1 MARPQGEK
9 TIVSNRRAFHE
20 YHVEQRFEAGVV
32 LAGSEVKSLRDG
44 HVSLGEA
51 YATVRDGEVW
61 LVGATIEPYK
71 QASRTNHE
79 RTRDRKLLLHRREIA
94 KISQGTEAKGY
105 TLVPLRLYFKEGRAK
120 VELGLAKGRQK
131 GDKRQAMAERDSQR
145 EIERAL
151 GRERKGMR

>member
-20 YHVEQRFEAGVV
+20 YHVEDRFEAGVV
-32 LAGSEVKSLRDG
+32 LAGSEVKSVRDG

-71 QASRTNHE
+71 QAGHGNHE
-79 RTRDRKLLLHRREIA
+79 RTRDRKLLLHRREIT
-94 KISQGTEAKGY
+94 KIRQGTDEKGY
-105 TLVPLRLYFKEGRAK
+105 TLVPLRLYFKDGRVK
-120 VELGLAKGRQK
+120 IEVGLGRGKNVA
-131 GDKRQAMAERDSQR
+131 DKRQAMASRDAKR
-145 EIERAL
+145 EIDRAL
-151 GRERKGMR
+151 KESAH

>member
-20 YHVEQRFEAGVV
+20 YHMEERFEAGVV

-71 QASRTNHE
+71 QAGGANHD
-79 RTRDRKLLLHRREIA
+79 RTRDRKLLLHRREIT
-94 KISQGTEAKGY
+94 KIRQGTDEKGY
-105 TLVPLRLYFKEGRAK
+105 TLVPLRLYFKDGRVK
-120 VELGLAKGRQK
+120 IEVGLGRGKNVA
-131 GDKRQAMAERDSQR
+131 DKRQAMASRDAKR
-145 EIERAL
+145 EIDRAL
-151 GRERKGMR
+151 KESAH

>member
-1 MARPQGEK
+1 MARAAGER

-20 YHVEQRFEAGVV
+20 YHVEERFEAGVV

-61 LVGATIEPYK
+61 LVGASIEPYK

-79 RTRDRKLLLHRREIA
+79 RTRDRKLLLHRREIT
-94 KISQGTEAKGY
+94 KIRQRTDEKGY
-105 TLVPLRLYFKEGRAK
+105 TLVPLRLYFKDGRVK
-120 VELGLAKGRQK
+120 VEVGLGRGKNVA
-131 GDKRQAMAERDSQR
+131 DKRQALASRDAKR
-145 EIERAL
+145 EIDRAL
-151 GRERKGMR
+151 KDAGR

>member
-20 YHVEQRFEAGVV
+20 YHMEERFEAGVV

-51 YATVRDGEVW
+51 YATVRDNEIW
-61 LVGATIEPYK
+61 LVGASIEPYR
-71 QASRTNHE
+71 QASSTNHE

-94 KISQGTEAKGY
+94 KIRQRTDEKGY
-105 TLVPLRLYFKEGRAK
+105 TLVPLRLYFKDGRVK
-120 VELGLAKGRQK
+120 VEVGLGRGKNVA
-131 GDKRQAMAERDSQR
+131 DKRQAMASRDAKR
-145 EIERAL
+145 EIDRAL
-151 GRERKGMR
+151 KESAR